1 MEDTERLIDAVN
13 NGRIEE
19 VRGFLA
25 RGASVDTTD
34 TDGDSLLL
42 LAAGEGDLEMVKLLL
57 ARGADPLHVGSDGF
71 VVWHWAAYG
80 CSLEIARLL
89 LPLNPHIDLKDYD
102 GITPLGYA
110 LMDDCMEVAEF
121 LLVHGADPDS
131 TDDNGRTLLHDAAA
145 RGNEKGVRLLL
156 KYGAR
161 IDVEDKRGALPC
173 QYVPDDKEELL
184 LKLIPEDGLG
194 DTERLID
201 AVSNWRVKEVE
212 DFLAGGADVNTTDA
226 DGDSLLLLAAAEGD
240 LDMVKLLL
248 ERGAN
253 PFHVGSKGFT
263 VWHWIPFGCSLEIAS
278 LLLPLN
284 RHIDAKAHN
293 GAPPLWYAVGRGCTE
308 IAEFLLTH
316 GADPNHSSPRGR
328 SLLHYAASLGNEKNV
343 RLLLKYGARTDL
355 ASKRGVL
362 PYECVP
368 DDKPELLSVLT
379 PENQQVA
386 LS

>member
-1 MEDTERLIDAVN
+1 MEETERLIDAVN

-19 VRGFLA
+19 VKGLLD
-25 RGASVDTTD
+25 RGASVETTD
-34 TDGDSLLL
+34 ADGDSLLL

-57 ARGADPLHVGSDGF
+57 EWGADPLHVGGDGF
-71 VVWHWAAYG
+71 IVWHWAAYG

-89 LPLNPHIDLKDYD
+89 LPLNPHTDLKDYD
-102 GITPLGYA
+102 GLTPLAYA
-110 LMDDCMEVAEF
+110 LMDDCLEIAEF
-121 LLVHGADPDS
+121 LLVNGADPDS

-145 RGNEKGVRLLL
+145 RGDEKGVRLLL

-184 LKLIPEDGLG
+184 LRLVPEDWAD

-201 AVSNWRVKEVE
+201 AVSNWRVKEVK
-212 DFLAGGADVNTTDA
+212 DFLDGGASVETTDA
-226 DGDSLLLLAAAEGD
+226 SGDSLLLLAAAEGD
-240 LDMVKLLL
+240 VDMVKLLL

-253 PFHVGSKGFT
+253 PFHVGSKGCI
-263 VWHWIPFGCSLEIAS
+263 VWHWIPFGHSLEIVR

-284 RHIDAKAHN
+284 KHIDAKADN
-293 GAPPLWYAVGRGCTE
+293 GATPLWYALMEDCLE
-308 IAEFLLTH
+308 MAEFLLTH
-316 GADPNHSSPRGR
+316 GADPNASNANGWTG
-328 SLLHYAASLGNEKNV
+328 LHEMASDGNEEGV
-343 RLLLKYGARTDL
+343 RLLLQYGVRTDL

-368 DDKPELLSVLT
+368 DGKPELLSVLT